1 MILSKEKVI
10 EHFNRIEALEKIEK
24 ELGIAI
30 RADETLS
37 PKEMRTQI
45 EHANINKHFDAGII
59 KAKFNESFKLA
70 PDDEGYIKVIA
81 ELNINVYT
89 KNDHSLLKKLL
100 KSKGFESNEFEFDEN
115 TPAFKAMIGSNTITG
130 LKGLINEVDELCGKN
145 NIFFEVKKT
154 RYNDGATNVN
164 IIEGINKVIA
174 IISKLDS
181 PIMIGSKVNDVF
193 NFNVN
198 NNYNF
203 SVTEKGN
210 PDAFVSFDKH
220 PEKPEHNTVISFIV
234 DKLTSDV
241 GEEYKKNMLER
252 NLSIVKSGFLEN
264 QSDIQRL
271 TTECIPFK
279 PEKYMES
286 NPNISILRSYQ
297 LEFNRSQSL
306 YSESYI
312 GSAKK
317 MGLLGKMKR
326 HNKSSI

>member
-1 MILSKEKVI
+1 MILNKEKVI
-10 EHFNRIEALEKIEK
+10 EHFNRMESLEKIEK

-30 RADETLS
+30 RSDEALS

-45 EHANINKHFDAGII
+45 EHANINRHFDTGVI

-89 KNDHSLLKKLL
+89 KKDHSLLKKFL
-100 KSKGFESNEFEFDEN
+100 KTKGFESNEFEFDEN
-115 TPAFKAMIGSNTITG
+115 KPAFQAIIGSNTITG
-130 LKGLINEVDELCGKN
+130 LKNLISEVDELCGNN
-145 NIFFEVKKT
+145 NIFFETKKT

-164 IIEGINKVIA
+164 IIEGINKVIS

-181 PIMIGSKVNDVF
+181 PIMIGSKVDDIF

-198 NNYNF
+198 QNYNF

-210 PDAFVSFDKH
+210 PKAFVSFNKP
-220 PEKPEHNTVISFIV
+220 PEKPEQSTIISFIV
-234 DKLTSDV
+234 EKLTSDV
-241 GEEYKKNMLER
+241 GDEYKKNMLER

-271 TTECIPFK
+271 TKECIPFK
-279 PEKYMES
+279 PEKHITE
-286 NPNISILRSYQ
+286 NPNISILRAYQ
-297 LEFNRSQSL
+297 LEFKK
-306 YSESYI
+306 SESLFTENYI
-312 GSAKK
+312 GNARK
-317 MGLLGKMKR
+317 MGLVGKMKR